1 MTVALGPD
9 YWSTLGHGAS
19 AIVLY
24 TIVGIA
30 LMVLGFF
37 VIDWTTPGPLRRLVQ
52 AGRPNAAA
60 VTAAGMGSMALIVV
74 LAIYASTGD
83 LAGGLVNT
91 LVFGLLGIV
100 AQAVLVRLV
109 EAVTGIDLGTMLA
122 AERFTPEVLV
132 VVAAYLGVAL
142 IVAAAIL

>member
-1 MTVALGPD
+1 M
-9 YWSTLGHGAS
+9 
-19 AIVLY
+19 
-24 TIVGIA
+24 
-30 LMVLGFF
+30 
-37 VIDWTTPGPLRRLVQ
+37 Q